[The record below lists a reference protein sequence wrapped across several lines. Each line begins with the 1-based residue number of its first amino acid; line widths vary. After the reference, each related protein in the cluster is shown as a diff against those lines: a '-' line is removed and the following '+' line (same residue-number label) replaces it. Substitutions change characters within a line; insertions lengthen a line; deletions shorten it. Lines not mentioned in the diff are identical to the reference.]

1 MRWATTLCD
10 VVGRGSPKHPP
21 RWRGSSMKSPNQTG
35 NPWCAIISC
44 PNFVPCARA
53 RRRPSLAR
61 SLTGNTSALP
71 RPRTPQGPQPWL
83 PSHGPLSVFRTAAV
97 VGGMLAVLHRP
108 PDVWQSPAQSI
119 VQSIDSIDSRLF
131 VEPQTP
137 GCILYVRSGQPR
149 LRVGEQHW
157 WSAPNLT
164 AQRSAPWSNPVS
176 TTCGDHHRPP
186 NVQRCRAHR
195 CKPSCILDLTWPS
208 AYKG

>member
-1 MRWATTLCD
+1 MLVLAAVRRSLAHWKHLCPATPTHPSRAPTL
-10 VVGRGSPKHPP
+10 VALAWTSVRLSH
-21 RWRGSSMKSPNQTG
+21 
-35 NPWCAIISC
+35 
-44 PNFVPCARA
+44 
-53 RRRPSLAR
+53 RRRR
-61 SLTGNTSALP
+61 G
-71 RPRTPQGPQPWL
+71 
-83 PSHGPLSVFRTAAV
+83 
-97 VGGMLAVLHRP
+97 GGMLAVLHRP

>member
-1 MRWATTLCD
+1 M
-10 VVGRGSPKHPP
+10 
-21 RWRGSSMKSPNQTG
+21 
-35 NPWCAIISC
+35 
-44 PNFVPCARA
+44 
-53 RRRPSLAR
+53 LAAVRR
-61 SLTGNTSALP
+61 SLTTGNTSALP

-83 PSHGPLSVFRTAAV
+83 PSHGPLSVFRTVAV
-97 VGGMLAVLHRP
+97 VGGNTGGAAPTARRLAIAC
-108 PDVWQSPAQSI
+108 SINQSI
-119 VQSIDSIDSRLF
+119 NQSIDSIESRLF

-149 LRVGEQHW
+149 LRLGEQHW

>member
-1 MRWATTLCD
+1 MCSC
-10 VVGRGSPKHPP
+10 SP
-21 RWRGSSMKSPNQTG
+21 
-35 NPWCAIISC
+35 
-44 PNFVPCARA
+44 
-53 RRRPSLAR
+53 PSVAR
-61 SLTGNTSALP
+61 SLLETPLP
-71 RPRTPQGPQPWL
+71 CHAHAPLKGPNLGCPRMDL
-83 PSHGPLSVFRTAAV
+83 CPSFAPSPSWGEI
-97 VGGMLAVLHRP
+97 LAVLHRP

-119 VQSIDSIDSRLF
+119 NQSINSIDSRLF

-149 LRVGEQHW
+149 LRLGEQHW